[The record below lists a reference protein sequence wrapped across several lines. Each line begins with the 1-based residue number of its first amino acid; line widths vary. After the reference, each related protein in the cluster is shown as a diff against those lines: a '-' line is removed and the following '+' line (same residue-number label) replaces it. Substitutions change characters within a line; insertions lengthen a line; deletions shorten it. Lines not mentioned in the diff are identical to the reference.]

1 MKRLLLV
8 LLGVFC
14 IPPVA
19 NANLL
24 SELQSG
30 STLIVMRHADAP
42 GIGDPSGY
50 RLGDCSTQRNLG
62 EHGRQQAKEIGA
74 WLSKQGI
81 GEARVFSSPWCR
93 CLDTAVLLN
102 KGLVTSERSLGS
114 FFNEMSDSGKQTREL
129 EAFVRQQ
136 LSKSNKLPLILVTHQ
151 VNTHAYTG
159 MSVGVGQMLLVK
171 VNAQGKAISSRAL
184 N

>member
-1 MKRLLLV
+1 MTRILV
-8 LLGVFC
+8 ALCAWLVFL
-14 IPPVA
+14 PLA

-24 SELQSG
+24 TELQSG
-30 STLIVMRHADAP
+30 SALIIMRHADAP
-42 GIGDPSGY
+42 GIGDPPGY
-50 RLGDCSTQRNLG
+50 RIGDCSTQRNLG
-62 EHGRQQAKEIGA
+62 EYGRKQAKEIGI
-74 WLSKQGI
+74 WLSQQGI
-81 GEARVFSSPWCR
+81 SEARVFSSPWCR

-102 KGLVTSERSLGS
+102 KGTVTSERSLGS
-114 FFNEMSDSGKQTREL
+114 FFDEMSDSGKQTREL
-129 EAFVRQQ
+129 EAFVQQQ

-151 VNTHAYTG
+151 VNTYAYTG